1 MHNNIHVIILGI
13 TAANESSEVEGIIG
27 AILDSSSRIGQEH
40 SVAINLA
47 LEDFNIK
54 NNLSFAL
61 HVRNSQGDPLLA
73 AIAARDLIDNQ
84 KVQAIIGP
92 QTWAETSLVAEVC
105 TQKSIPL
112 LSQADATPEWAMKK
126 WPFLLQSSPSQIMQM
141 KAIAEI
147 VKSWKLYNIT
157 MICED
162 GDSSS
167 IEVLSQL
174 SGALKEV
181 GTELSNVIA
190 ILPLVSS
197 SLSQQLEK
205 LREGQCRVLIVHL
218 SFPLALHLFETAKR
232 MDMMGEGNV
241 WITTGTFTSLVYSLN
256 ASTISNMQGIIGVK
270 SYIQSLWYQNANFY
284 HRFRKNFSSENFEEF
299 NYEPGIF
306 AAQAYDVAW
315 IVVDAMRKTNQK
327 GGQLLLDKILLSNF
341 TGLSGTIQFTDNK
354 LTPAHTFQIINVI
367 GRSYREIGFWSDG
380 LGFSKSL
387 EQNAFYSST
396 VKELGKVVN
405 PTCAIRLRIGVPST
419 STFKQ
424 YVNVIQE
431 DSGNDTSFKFEGFAI
446 DLFEETVKKLQGIYH
461 VEYDYLPFNGT
472 TYDELVKKVY
482 WKEYDAVVGDVAIV
496 STRYEYVSFT
506 QPYTDPGVV
515 MIVPVKSKTGNRA
528 WLFLK
533 PFTKLMWVLIL
544 VIIVYNG
551 FVVWLIER
559 KHCAELK
566 GPILHQTTTMLWL
579 AFCSLFSVNGRL
591 HSNLS
596 RVATV
601 VWLFVALI
609 ITQTYTASLASMLT
623 VEQFEPTVDSI
634 QQLKNSNAMVG
645 YDRGSYLKIYLQD
658 VLGIKAENIKQFDSQ
673 KSYADALRNKEI
685 AAAFLDIPEAKIF
698 LAKNCK
704 GFVQAGPTYK
714 IGGYGFVFPK
724 GSPLLHSVNQAL
736 LNISEN
742 GTLRNLENNMLASEE
757 CEDITDPNVET
768 TSLSP
773 ASFMRTMWSLMMAVI
788 QSWRSQKRLFSRRV
802 HNVAENNESSD
813 VKGIIGAILDSSSR
827 IGQEHAV
834 AINLALEDFH
844 QKNNLSFA
852 LHVRNSQGDP
862 LLAATAAR
870 DLIDNQK
877 VQAIIG
883 PQTWAE
889 TSLVAEMK
897 AIAEIV
903 KSWKLYN
910 VSMIY
915 EDGDSSSTEVL
926 SRLSEALTS
935 VGTELS
941 NVLTVPPL
949 VSSSLSQQLE
959 KLREGQCRVLIVHL
973 SFPLALHLFETAKR
987 MDMMGEGNVWIT
999 TGTFTSLVHSLNAST
1014 ISNMQGVIGVKSYIP
1029 KLWHQYGNFY
1039 HRFRKKFS
1047 SENFEEFNYE
1057 PGIFATEAYDAATI
1071 VVDSMRKTNKKGGQF
1086 LLDKILR
1093 SNFTGLSGQIQFNGH
1108 ERAPKHTFQIINVI
1122 GSSYREIGFWSDGLG
1137 FSKSLDPNASYSSS
1151 VKELGKVVNPTCDI
1165 RLRIGVPSMSI
1176 FKQYANVIQD
1186 HSENVTSFKGF
1197 AIDLFYETVKKLPYH
1212 LEYDYF
1218 AFNGTYDELVK
1229 QVYLKNYDAVVGDV
1243 TIVSTRYEYASFTQ
1257 PFTDTGLVMV
1267 VPVKSK
1273 TGGRTWLFM
1282 KPFTKLMWILILI
1295 YTASLASML
1304 IVEQFEPTVDSIQQ
1318 LKNNNA
1324 IVGCDRGSYLQRY
1337 LQDALGINAENIKQF
1352 DSQESHANALRNK
1365 KIAAVFLD
1373 VPGAKIFLAKY
1384 CKGFVQAGPIYKLGG
1399 YGFVFP
1405 RGSPLLPGV
1414 NQALLNISE
1423 SGTLRDLENSMLASE
1438 KCKDIIDPGAET
1450 TSLSPASFMV
1460 LFILTGGTSTTALL
1474 IYIFSESYL
1483 WPGQR
1488 TMWSLMMAVI
1498 KHWRSQKRLFSRRV
1512 HNVAKKCGY

>member
-1 MHNNIHVIILGI
+1 MHKFAFLLWFINMHVIIHGN
-13 TAANESSEVEGIIG
+13 TA
-27 AILDSSSRIGQEH
+27 D
-40 SVAINLA
+40 
-47 LEDFNIK
+47 
-54 NNLSFAL
+54 
-61 HVRNSQGDPLLA
+61 
-73 AIAARDLIDNQ
+73 
-84 KVQAIIGP
+84 
-92 QTWAETSLVAEVC
+92 
-105 TQKSIPL
+105 
-112 LSQADATPEWAMKK
+112 
-126 WPFLLQSSPSQIMQM
+126 
-141 KAIAEI
+141 
-147 VKSWKLYNIT
+147 
-157 MICED
+157 
-162 GDSSS
+162 
-167 IEVLSQL
+167 
-174 SGALKEV
+174 
-181 GTELSNVIA
+181 
-190 ILPLVSS
+190 
-197 SLSQQLEK
+197 
-205 LREGQCRVLIVHL
+205 
-218 SFPLALHLFETAKR
+218 
-232 MDMMGEGNV
+232 
-241 WITTGTFTSLVYSLN
+241 
-256 ASTISNMQGIIGVK
+256 
-270 SYIQSLWYQNANFY
+270 
-284 HRFRKNFSSENFEEF
+284 
-299 NYEPGIF
+299 
-306 AAQAYDVAW
+306 
-315 IVVDAMRKTNQK
+315 
-327 GGQLLLDKILLSNF
+327 
-341 TGLSGTIQFTDNK
+341 
-354 LTPAHTFQIINVI
+354 
-367 GRSYREIGFWSDG
+367 
-380 LGFSKSL
+380 
-387 EQNAFYSST
+387 
-396 VKELGKVVN
+396 
-405 PTCAIRLRIGVPST
+405 
-419 STFKQ
+419 
-424 YVNVIQE
+424 
-431 DSGNDTSFKFEGFAI
+431 
-446 DLFEETVKKLQGIYH
+446 
-461 VEYDYLPFNGT
+461 
-472 TYDELVKKVY
+472 
-482 WKEYDAVVGDVAIV
+482 
-496 STRYEYVSFT
+496 
-506 QPYTDPGVV
+506 
-515 MIVPVKSKTGNRA
+515 
-528 WLFLK
+528 
-533 PFTKLMWVLIL
+533 
-544 VIIVYNG
+544 
-551 FVVWLIER
+551 
-559 KHCAELK
+559 
-566 GPILHQTTTMLWL
+566 
-579 AFCSLFSVNGRL
+579 
-591 HSNLS
+591 
-596 RVATV
+596 
-601 VWLFVALI
+601 
-609 ITQTYTASLASMLT
+609 
-623 VEQFEPTVDSI
+623 
-634 QQLKNSNAMVG
+634 
-645 YDRGSYLKIYLQD
+645 
-658 VLGIKAENIKQFDSQ
+658 
-673 KSYADALRNKEI
+673 
-685 AAAFLDIPEAKIF
+685 
-698 LAKNCK
+698 
-704 GFVQAGPTYK
+704 
-714 IGGYGFVFPK
+714 
-724 GSPLLHSVNQAL
+724 
-736 LNISEN
+736 
-742 GTLRNLENNMLASEE
+742 
-757 CEDITDPNVET
+757 
-768 TSLSP
+768 
-773 ASFMRTMWSLMMAVI
+773 
-788 QSWRSQKRLFSRRV
+788 
-802 HNVAENNESSD
+802 NESSD

-889 TSLVAEMK
+889 TSLVAEVCTQKSIPFLSLADATPEWAMKKWPFLLQSSPRQIMQMK

-1282 KPFTKLMWILILI
+1282 KPFTKLMWILILVIIFYNGFVVWMIERNHCPELKGPILHQTTTMLWLAFCSLFSLNGDRLHSNLSRVAMVVWFFVALIITQI

-1399 YGFVFP
+1399 YGFVLLQKFLLFPVFP

-1498 KHWRSQKRLFSRRV
+1498 KHWRSQK
-1512 HNVAKKCGY
+1512 